1 MFGRM
6 QLRGLTRAGLVRL
19 AFAAGLGAALLML
32 SACNKVQAKTPG
44 PAPTP
49 LVVPEPPP
57 RLQLPVD
64 VEPPPPPPPATEKP
78 AAPTTPAKPPQRPP
92 IPTPTPAPPPASSTG
107 ETTPPPV
114 VQTSD
119 QAQNE
124 TRAREHLR
132 NAENNLSKVQPKSLG
147 RAALDQFESAQKF
160 VRMTK
165 EALTARNYVYAVYC
179 AEKAATLA
187 ALLVKG

>member
-6 QLRGLTRAGLVRL
+6 AFRGLTRAALIRL
-19 AFAAGLGAALLML
+19 AFVAGLGAASLAL
-32 SACNKVQAKTPG
+32 SACNKVQARTPG
-44 PAPTP
+44 PAPAP
-49 LVVPEPPP
+49 LSVPDPPL

-64 VEPPPPPPPATEKP
+64 VEPPPPPPATEKP
-78 AAPTTPAKPPQRPP
+78 PAPTTPATRPRP
-92 IPTPTPAPPPASSTG
+92 TPAPTPTPSPPPATTAG

-114 VQTSD
+114 VQAGD

-124 TRAREHLR
+124 QRAREYLR
-132 NAENNLSKVQPKSLG
+132 VAESNLQRVQPKSLG
-147 RAALDQFESAQKF
+147 RAALDQYESAQSF
-160 VRMTK
+160 VRRTK